1 MLSARA
7 PRGLGSVVLF
17 VALLSPPACLTAQ
30 APPRRYA
37 VDAVIA
43 QLEAGVSV
51 ARMLTLVMEGCVV
64 DGPPTTA
71 QAATLGR
78 LGATGALL
86 NALEKNPC
94 ARAPAPAGPAVT
106 PTTVVPDSVRMRLTA
121 CDGGDALACVW
132 AGYWY
137 ETGRGVPVDLPQ
149 AVRLYQRGCERG
161 DATGCSN
168 LGGMYEFGRG
178 VPVDLPQAVRLYQRG
193 CEGGNARG
201 CTKWGYMY
209 DTGRGVPV
217 DLPQAVRLYQRGC
230 EGGDARGCNNLGT
243 MYESGRGVP
252 VDRVRA
258 QELYRK
264 ACSGGDTT
272 ACGKG

>member
-1 MLSARA
+1 MLYTRA
-7 PRGLGSVVLF
+7 PRGLGILALF
-17 VALLSPPACLTAQ
+17 AALLASPSSLSGQ
-30 APPRRYA
+30 APSRRYA

-51 ARMLTLVMEGCVV
+51 ARILTLVMEGCVV

-106 PTTVVPDSVRMRLTA
+106 PTTVVPDSVRMQLTA
-121 CDGGDALACVW
+121 CDGGDASACVW
-132 AGYWY
+132 VGYWY

-149 AVRLYQRGCERG
+149 AVRLYQRGCE
-161 DATGCSN
+161 
-168 LGGMYEFGRG
+168 
-178 VPVDLPQAVRLYQRG
+178 
-193 CEGGNARG
+193 
-201 CTKWGYMY
+201 
-209 DTGRGVPV
+209 
-217 DLPQAVRLYQRGC
+217 
-230 EGGDARGCNNLGT
+230 GGDAVGCNNLGT
-243 MYESGRGVP
+243 IYERGRGVP